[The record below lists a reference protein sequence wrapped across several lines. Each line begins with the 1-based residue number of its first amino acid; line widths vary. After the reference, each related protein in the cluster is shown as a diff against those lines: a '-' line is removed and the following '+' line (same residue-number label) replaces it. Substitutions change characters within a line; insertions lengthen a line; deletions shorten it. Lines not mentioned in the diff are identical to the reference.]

1 MELLR
6 AERKLNEK
14 PNYGAIFFK
23 KTLELA
29 NAPPKAIAPSNQV
42 LEYLESHATIRG
54 PLDASDVIRDL
65 CFDDQVEFF
74 SRYNNCESL
83 AMRYWEDMSIAVLRC
98 VAVTMGA
105 TLTEL
110 DVSNSGITS
119 RHLEVML
126 PHLQKLET
134 VSDFMF

>member
-29 NAPPKAIAPSNQV
+29 QAPPKVLAPSNQV

-65 CFDDQVEFF
+65 CFDDQVDFF
-74 SRYNNCESL
+74 SRYTNCESL
-83 AMRYWEDMSIAVLRC
+83 ALRDWEDMSVAVLRC
-98 VAVTMGA
+98 VAVTMGS

-110 DVSNSGITS
+110 DVSNSGIS
-119 RHLEVML
+119 ARHLEILL
-126 PHLQKLET
+126 PHLNKLET
-134 VSDFMF
+134 VSIE